1 MTRPSDVP
9 TVISP
14 SALDLPP
21 TQSVDI
27 TEWVATGECA
37 G

>member
-21 TQSVDI
+21 THSVDI
-27 TEWVATGECA
+27 TDWFPPT
-37 G
+37 